1 MQAASSVKNLTLA
14 FVAGFIAVLVFHQ
27 GAWAALHF
35 ANIVPASKPA
45 WSMAPVPPFNVPTI
59 LSQAFWGGVWAVV
72 LALLM
77 PATYGWNYW
86 TSWILTG
93 AILLTA
99 VALFVVPLLKGMP
112 VGAFSWQRFAIGAI
126 VNGSWGFGTALLLRA
141 MRVTAPR
148 PFVS

>member
-1 MQAASSVKNLTLA
+1 
-14 FVAGFIAVLVFHQ
+14 
-27 GAWAALHF
+27 
-35 ANIVPASKPA
+35 
-45 WSMAPVPPFNVPTI
+45 
-59 LSQAFWGGVWAVV
+59 
-72 LALLM
+72 M

-86 TSWILTG
+86 VSWILTG

-141 MRVTAPR
+141 MRVTTPR
-148 PFVS
+148 PLVS